1 MPGVG
6 HSRHL
11 QIRPRAAR
19 GPPVPGE
26 NIFLFAPNLISY
38 AQIVFAIIS
47 FYFMLCCPLTASSF
61 YLLSGLLDAFDGHA
75 ARVLNQG
82 TGFGAMLDMRAD
94 CCSTMCLLVNLALL
108 YPHATLL
115 FQLSMSLDVASHWLH
130 LHSSVVRG
138 SESRKMIKLSGNPVR
153 CIYYTSRPALFILGA
168 GNEPFYCL
176 LLCHVLCNPGD
187 QSHPCDLSGTFSWLC
202 GSFPNAPL
210 DHHLI
215 TAACNMADLDA
226 ADCAKKT

>member
-1 MPGVG
+1 
-6 HSRHL
+6 
-11 QIRPRAAR
+11 
-19 GPPVPGE
+19 VPGE

-115 FQLSMSLDVASHWLH
+115 FQLNMSLDVASHWLH

-138 SESRKMIKLSGNPVR
+138 SESHKMIKLPGNPVR
-153 CIYYTSRPALFILGA
+153 CIYYTSRLALFILGGPTHTGSAPGAPRELSEDGVLSHLLAQPWDLAWPETLGTLERGRWGRGQVSQKA
-168 GNEPFYCL
+168 GIQTSA
-176 LLCHVLCNPGD
+176 PG
-187 QSHPCDLSGTFSWLC
+187 
-202 GSFPNAPL
+202 
-210 DHHLI
+210 
-215 TAACNMADLDA
+215 
-226 ADCAKKT
+226 